1 MLCRV
6 IRSGFCCTLA
16 SLCFIASANAADML
30 DQPRALC
37 DYFESVGM
45 KTQFRWGPAPQGK
58 AYLCQYADEF
68 GGNTRFVRGARVYVD
83 PESGKAGIGL
93 SLQGFQLVRGEAI
106 DEMTAFATEFFRAR
120 GQPMPAGLAEAIAA
134 DADTAQEV
142 DGLALSGYGLATW
155 ERQRAVGFS
164 LSRPAGDALLASLKP
179 SVTPDEL
186 SREARVREALVARC
200 RQAAG
205 ESGKTADAAKL
216 DAAVTPLSASRIL
229 VQLTDGQGAF
239 TCQVCDDADP
249 KVNCGS
255 MGLQLSHKGADGQS
269 LNLPAELERKCVF
282 YLQKEISDATD
293 GSFIDHALVARITT
307 REVPNDKRF
316 VFEHEVDGQ
325 QYRCAI
331 RKRDLN
337 FQLEHRTP
345 EGGWRGMTAGIML

>member
-1 MLCRV
+1 MLLRV
-6 IRSGFCCTLA
+6 IRSGFFRVLV
-16 SLCFIASANAADML
+16 SLCFVATATAADLL

-37 DYFESVGM
+37 DHFESLGM

-83 PESGKAGIGL
+83 PDSGKVGIGL

-106 DEMTAFATEFFRAR
+106 DEMTAYATEFFRAR

-134 DADTAQEV
+134 DADATQDV

-164 LSRPAGDALLASLKP
+164 LSRPAGGALLASLKQ
-179 SVTPDEL
+179 SVTPEEL
-186 SREARVREALVARC
+186 GREAQVREALVARC
-200 RQAAG
+200 RRAAA

-216 DAAVTPLSASRIL
+216 ESAVTPLSASRIL
-229 VQLTDGQGAF
+229 VQLTDAQGAF
-239 TCQVCDDADP
+239 TCQVCDDTDP
-249 KVNCGS
+249 GVNCGT

-269 LNLPAELERKCVF
+269 LNLPAELERKCAY
-282 YLQKEISDATD
+282 YLQKEISTASD
-293 GSFIDHALVARITT
+293 GSFIDHALVKRITT

-316 VFEHEVDGQ
+316 VFEQEVDGQ
-325 QYRCAI
+325 QFRCVI
-331 RKRDLN
+331 RKRDMN
-337 FQLEHRTP
+337 FQLERRTP
-345 EGGWRGMTAGIML
+345 DGGWRGMTAGIML